1 MAKINVKS
9 IAGYESM
16 TAEEKLAALEAFD
29 IPEPDYS
36 GYVKKDVFDK
46 ASSQAAEY
54 KRQLREKMDADE
66 AAKAQADEVLE
77 AMKTELEQLR
87 ADKAIGEHTAKF
99 LELGY
104 DQKLARETAEAMHKG
119 DMATVFKNQAKFV
132 ADREKALRAEIMRD
146 TPTPPAGNGDKEMSK
161 EDFAKMTLAEK
172 QKFAQDQPE
181 LFKKFYGG

>member
-29 IPEPDYS
+29 IPDPDYS

-66 AAKAQADEVLE
+66 AAKAQADEALE

-104 DQKLARETAEAMHKG
+104 DQKLARETAEAMYKG

-146 TPTPPAGNGDKEMSK
+146 TPTPPAGNGDKEPSK
-161 EDFAKMTLAEK
+161 EDFAQMTLAEK
-172 QKFAQDQPE
+172 QKFAQDHPE